1 MNEINDRQ
9 KDLIKGAAPDQ
20 TDEDATVLAQRPAD
34 DDDATVVREK
44 PSVTPAVIAQNSMPL
59 EVTLVEH
66 KDDHQ
71 KAYIFGLVLP
81 AVFLTVVLLGGLR
94 LSAVDNSFIFLPP
107 PLFCL
112 IFAVILIVLFA
123 RAGMIRLQGW
133 FSESFSLSRNLFN
146 GWLLFCLFAASAQL
160 FNSLL
165 PEQGMPFWVVGFCFL
180 WTLWNNLFA
189 EFDPKRLVRSLGAL
203 FGLAF
208 VVKYLL
214 LANLT
219 APEGGSWLS
228 RIIEN
233 PGKEA
238 FTWLLDLPRF
248 SAGTGYIQF
257 FTAALYFV
265 GLLLLPSEPDRS
277 TAD

>member
-1 MNEINDRQ
+1 MNDTKEERSEDV
-9 KDLIKGAAPDQ
+9 A
-20 TDEDATVLAQRPAD
+20 DE
-34 DDDATVVREK
+34 
-44 PSVTPAVIAQNSMPL
+44 
-59 EVTLVEH
+59 EVTILARNREASPNRSQIAAGTAVERRRMIVTTH
-66 KDDHQ
+66 
-71 KAYIFGLVLP
+71 VLLP
-81 AVFLTVVLLGGLR
+81 LIFLTVALLGGLR
-94 LSAVDNSFIFLPP
+94 LAAADSSFIFLPP

-112 IFAVILIVLFA
+112 IFAAVLIVLFA
-123 RAGMIRLQGW
+123 RAGILRLHAW
-133 FSESFSLSRNLFN
+133 FSHSYSVFRNAEN
-146 GWLLFCLFAASAQL
+146 GWLLFTLFAASAQL

-165 PEQGMPFWVVGFCFL
+165 PEQGLPFWVVGFCFF

-208 VVKYLL
+208 VVKYLV

-219 APEGGSWLS
+219 APESGNWLS
-228 RIIEN
+228 RLIEN

-238 FTWLLDLPRF
+238 FTWLFDLPRF

-265 GLLLLPSEPDRS
+265 GLLLLPSDANETDLS
-277 TAD
+277 AASK